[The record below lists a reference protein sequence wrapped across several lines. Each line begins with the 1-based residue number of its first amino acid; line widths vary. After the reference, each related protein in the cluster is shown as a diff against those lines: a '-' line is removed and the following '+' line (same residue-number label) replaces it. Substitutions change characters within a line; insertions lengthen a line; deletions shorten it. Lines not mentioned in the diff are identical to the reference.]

1 MLAADHNHEW
11 NGVHEYMLRLS
22 FIYPSF
28 LWLLLL
34 LVPLWL
40 ITLKVPRRLAPW
52 RFWSSLAL
60 RTLLVLLLVL
70 SLAGTQLVYGVDTI
84 TTVFLVDSSDSIPT
98 SAQAQA
104 EQFIRDALDHM
115 RADDNAA
122 VVVFG
127 ENALVERAPNSTP
140 ALGQL
145 SSTPIVERT
154 DIEEAIQLGLALF
167 PADSQKRLVL
177 LSDGGENI
185 GRALEAARLAAAGNV
200 PIDIVDLT
208 LPEDAGEALVASLD
222 VPAHVRIGQ
231 EVTLDV
237 VVDSSSDQTAQVRI
251 LADQEIIVD
260 QTQELVAGQNRFS
273 VTAQNNEPGFRRYEV
288 EIIPENDNR
297 QENNR
302 AAALVQVQGPPRVL
316 LVASQPDEARNLEDA
331 LTSANIQA
339 ETVTP
344 NLMPIDMA
352 GMSEYESIVLV
363 NVPANELPI
372 QAMAN
377 LPSYVR
383 DLGKGLVMIG
393 GKESFGVGGYGRT
406 PVEEA
411 LPVYMD
417 VRDRE
422 ERPNLALAFVIDK
435 SGSMDACHCS
445 SPNRRSTPLEQS
457 GERKVD
463 IAKEA
468 VIQSSALLGERDTL
482 GVVTFNESAHWALE
496 ATRGPTID
504 LVADAVSG
512 VEPRGSTNVRAG
524 LTAAEE
530 MLENADARIKHII
543 LLTDGWGG
551 SGTNEDIAQRMRE
564 KGITLTVVAAGSGSA
579 NYLQEL
585 AQAGG
590 GRYYPA
596 EDMSEV
602 PEIFLQETITAVG
615 NYIIEEPF
623 FPTVVGDSPVL
634 SGFTEGFPRLFGYNG
649 STLKDTARIVMV
661 AEDESPL
668 LAQWQY
674 GLGRSIAWTS
684 DTKGQWARNWVN
696 WDGFP
701 RFTAQLVGWVVPE
714 QSNQQVVTNIHVEG
728 AQTVIDVAVQ
738 DTAGTP
744 HEDLQMTATVIK
756 DGDTREE
763 VLLTQVAPGQYRA
776 SIPSPSPDTYLVQLA
791 GRQDGRAVVQDVA
804 GLVIP
809 YSPEYRQNQSNPLLL
824 DQLRELTAGT
834 RLTSPEEAFAHN
846 LSGVVR
852 AQEIALPLVL
862 LALLLLPVD
871 IAMRRLLLRR
881 SDLSAART
889 WVQNHLPRRDARPTA
904 TPDPTLERLSSARR
918 RAGRTASPNQWTSDT
933 AKQSEPA
940 AKGDAAERPE
950 AAEREPGVQQQPTT
964 SEQSPATGKSEPDP
978 AAGSGS
984 LERLRAAK
992 ERARRRSRGEQ

>member
-1 MLAADHNHEW
+1 
-11 NGVHEYMLRLS
+11 MLRLS
-22 FIYPSF
+22 FIYPGF

-34 LVPLWL
+34 LIPLWL

-52 RFWSSLAL
+52 RFWGSLAL

-98 SAQAQA
+98 SARAQSA
-104 EQFIRDALDHM
+104 QFVRNALDHM
-115 RADDNAA
+115 RADDQAA
-122 VVVFG
+122 VVIFG

-140 ALGQL
+140 ALGQF

-177 LSDGGENI
+177 LSDGGENT

-208 LPEDAGEALVASLD
+208 LPEDIGEALVANLN
-222 VPAHVRIGQ
+222 VPAHARIGQ

-237 VVDSSSDQTAQVRI
+237 LVESTTEQTAQVRI
-251 LADQEIIVD
+251 LADQEVIVD

-273 VTAQNNEPGFRRYEV
+273 VTAPNDEPGFRRYEV

-339 ETVTP
+339 ETVAP

-363 NVPANELPI
+363 NVPANELPVK
-372 QAMAN
+372 AMAN

-383 DLGKGLVMIG
+383 DLGKGLIMIG

-445 SPNRRSTPLEQS
+445 SPDRRSSSLEQS

-468 VIQSSALLGERDTL
+468 VIQASALLGTQDTL

-504 LVADAVSG
+504 LVADAVNG
-512 VEPRGSTNVRAG
+512 VEPRGSTNIRAG
-524 LTAAEE
+524 LTAAED
-530 MLENADARIKHII
+530 MLEGADARIKHII

-551 SGTNEDIAQRMRE
+551 SGTNEDIAERMRE
-564 KGITLTVVAAGSGSA
+564 KGITLTIVAAGSGSA
-579 NYLQEL
+579 NFLRDL
-585 AQAGG
+585 ADTGG

-602 PEIFLQETITAVG
+602 PEIFLQETTTAVG
-615 NYIIEEPF
+615 NYIIEKPF
-623 FPTVVGDSPVL
+623 FPKIAGDSPVL
-634 SGFTEGFPRLFGYNG
+634 SGFSEGFPRLFGYNG
-649 STLKDTARIVMV
+649 STLKDTAHSVLI
-661 AEDESPL
+661 AEDESPV

-701 RFTAQLVGWVVPE
+701 QFAAQLVSWVVPE

-738 DTAGTP
+738 DTTGAP
-744 HEDLQMTATVIK
+744 YEDLQMTATVLK
-756 DGDTREE
+756 DGETHEE
-763 VLLTQVAPGQYRA
+763 VLLTQVAPGQYRT

-791 GRQDGRAVVQDVA
+791 GRQDGRALVQDVA

-809 YSPEYRQNQSNPLLL
+809 YSPEYRQGQSNPLLL
-824 DQLRELTAGT
+824 EQLRDLTTGT

-881 SDLSAART
+881 SDLTAART
-889 WVQNHLPRRDARPTA
+889 WAQNRLPRWNVRPTA
-904 TPDPTLERLSSARR
+904 APDPTLERLSSAKR
-918 RAGRTASPNQWTSDT
+918 RAGRNTATNLPPQVEQQRSASTVRADSAQQPASEKPTTGRQQPATSDQQSAT
-933 AKQSEPA
+933 SKSESEPA
-940 AKGDAAERPE
+940 ASSDPLECL
-950 AAEREPGVQQQPTT
+950 RE
-964 SEQSPATGKSEPDP
+964 
-978 AAGSGS
+978 
-984 LERLRAAK
+984 AK
-992 ERARRRSRGEQ
+992 ERARRRSRGER

>member
-1 MLAADHNHEW
+1 LYTDYNDYNYEW
-11 NGVHEYMLRLS
+11 NGVYKYMLRLS
-22 FIYPSF
+22 FIYPNF

-52 RFWSSLAL
+52 RFCGSLAL

-98 SAQAQA
+98 SARAQS
-104 EQFIRDALDHM
+104 EQFVRNALDHM
-115 RADDNAA
+115 RADDQAA
-122 VVVFG
+122 VVIFG

-140 ALGQL
+140 ALGQF

-167 PADSQKRLVL
+167 PAESQKRLVL
-177 LSDGGENI
+177 LSDGGENT
-185 GRALEAARLAAAGNV
+185 GRALEAARLAAAGNI

-222 VPAHVRIGQ
+222 APTHARIGQ

-237 VVDSSSDQTAQVRI
+237 LVESTTEQTAQVRI
-251 LADQEIIVD
+251 LADQEVIVD

-273 VTAQNNEPGFRRYEV
+273 VTAPSDEPGFRRYEV
-288 EIIPENDNR
+288 EIIPEHDNR

-302 AAALVQVQGPPRVL
+302 AAALVQVQGPPQVL

-344 NLMPIDMA
+344 HLMPIDMA
-352 GMSEYESIVLV
+352 GMIEYESIVLV
-363 NVPANELPI
+363 NVPANELPVK
-372 QAMAN
+372 AMAN

-445 SPNRRSTPLEQS
+445 SPDRRSSPLEQS

-468 VIQSSALLGERDTL
+468 VIQASALLGTQDTL
-482 GVVTFNESAHWALE
+482 GVVTFNESAHWALG

-504 LVADAVSG
+504 LVADAVNG
-512 VEPRGSTNVRAG
+512 VEPHGKTNVRAG
-524 LTAAEE
+524 LTAAED
-530 MLENADARIKHII
+530 MLEGADARIKHII

-551 SGTNEDIAQRMRE
+551 SGTNEDLAERMRE

-579 NYLQEL
+579 NFLSDL
-585 AQAGG
+585 ADTGG

-623 FPTVVGDSPVL
+623 FPKIAGNSPVL
-634 SGFTEGFPRLFGYNG
+634 SGFSEGFPRLFGYNG
-649 STLKDTARIVMV
+649 STLKDTARGVLV
-661 AEDESPL
+661 AEDDSPV

-701 RFTAQLVGWVVPE
+701 RFAAQLVGWVVPE

-738 DTAGTP
+738 DTTGTP
-744 HEDLQMTATVIK
+744 YEDLQMTATVLK
-756 DGDTREE
+756 EGETHAE

-776 SIPSPSPDTYLVQLA
+776 SIPSPSPDTYLVQFA
-791 GRQDGRAVVQDVA
+791 GRQDGRALVQDVA
-804 GLVIP
+804 GLIIP
-809 YSPEYRQNQSNPLLL
+809 YSPEYRQDQSNPLLL
-824 DQLRELTAGT
+824 EQLRDLTAGT

-881 SDLSAART
+881 SDLTAART
-889 WVQNHLPRRDARPTA
+889 WAQNRLPRRNARPTA
-904 TPDPTLERLSSARR
+904 APDPTLERLSSAKR
-918 RAGRTASPNQWTSDT
+918 RAGRNTASDPPPQ
-933 AKQSEPA
+933 AEQQHREPA
-940 AKGDAAERPE
+940 VRADTVQRPAPER
-950 AAEREPGVQQQPTT
+950 PTT
-964 SEQSPATGKSEPDP
+964 SDQQPAISKSESDP
-978 AAGSGS
+978 AASS
-984 LERLRAAK
+984 DPLERLREAK